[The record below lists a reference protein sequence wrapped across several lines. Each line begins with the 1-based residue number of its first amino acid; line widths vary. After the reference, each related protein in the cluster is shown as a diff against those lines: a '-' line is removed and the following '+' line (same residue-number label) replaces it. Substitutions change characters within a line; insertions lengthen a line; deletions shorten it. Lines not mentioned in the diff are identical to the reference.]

1 MPETILTI
9 DDHEMIRE
17 IMEIHLND
25 AGYCVTGAKNAS
37 QGIDLAASED
47 FDLVLCDLGLPDQ
60 SGLDLIR
67 AIKALHADLPIVVVT
82 GRLDEQIIE
91 EAKAVGAD
99 GYLSK
104 PFMKK
109 DLLAVVR
116 TTLLNT

>member
-1 MPETILTI
+1 
-9 DDHEMIRE
+9 
-17 IMEIHLND
+17 
-25 AGYCVTGAKNAS
+25 
-37 QGIDLAASED
+37 
-47 FDLVLCDLGLPDQ
+47 
-60 SGLDLIR
+60 
-67 AIKALHADLPIVVVT
+67 LHADLPIVVVT